1 MLQLFDLEIYC
12 CRLLRQSYLQHGGGD
27 IAILMHLA
35 DLEKEASAAE
45 QKSKASPAQHHSGSD
60 HWPIQNSKIAAICFK
75 AVTGA
80 MVV

>member
-1 MLQLFDLEIYC
+1 
-12 CRLLRQSYLQHGGGD
+12 
-27 IAILMHLA
+27 MHLA

-80 MVV
+80 VVV